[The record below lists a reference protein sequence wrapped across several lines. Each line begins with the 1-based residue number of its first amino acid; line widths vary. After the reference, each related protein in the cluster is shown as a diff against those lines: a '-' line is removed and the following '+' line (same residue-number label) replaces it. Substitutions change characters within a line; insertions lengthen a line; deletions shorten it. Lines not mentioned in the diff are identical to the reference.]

1 MKYALRLAT
10 PFGGSGMKKSF
21 CLFFALFFL
30 PVFPASSALILK
42 IKGRKA
48 LVDLEGVQAKKG
60 DTFSALN
67 LYGKALGLLQIKK
80 IKRGKA
86 IALLLKGKMGPNW
99 ILEPSAQDSSR
110 FLASVEDGVVEEERM
125 RRSEIYSSPR
135 RSRFVEKANSSSG
148 FGFIAG
154 PHLNRVQLNPNQ
166 PAVSGISFQGV
177 FMLDF
182 SFMDGVIAEPG
193 VRVLLGY
200 QQLRLKNSG
209 QRPGLVLHYPAGGA
223 LARVVFLKNSMFQ
236 PWLGGGGFL
245 FWPFVDK
252 TRDLGLDKR
261 SFKSFHGALTGA
273 VGLDFHFKGF
283 YVPVQVDMNWI
294 NPVLISLQ
302 AVQPN
307 SKEFKPYYFG
317 VKVGLAFPF

>member
-1 MKYALRLAT
+1 
-10 PFGGSGMKKSF
+10 MKKSL
-21 CLFFALFFL
+21 CLLFALFFL
-30 PVFPASSALILK
+30 PIFPASSAVILK

-48 LVDLEGVQAKKG
+48 LVDLEGVQADKG
-60 DTFSALN
+60 DTFSAISVR
-67 LYGKALGLLQIKK
+67 GKALGLLQIKK

-86 IALLLKGKMGPNW
+86 IAVLLKGKMGPNW
-99 ILEPSAQDSSR
+99 LLEPSAPRDSRR
-110 FLASVEDGVVEEERM
+110 FLASVEAGIAEEERGGH
-125 RRSEIYSSPR
+125 SEMYSTPHY
-135 RSRFVEKANSSSG
+135 SRFVKKANSSSG
-148 FGFIAG
+148 LGFMAG
-154 PHLNRVQLNPNQ
+154 CHFNFVKLNNNTVQGLSP
-166 PAVSGISFQGV
+166 QGS

-193 VRVLLGY
+193 VRFLLGY
-200 QQLRLKNSG
+200 QQLRLSSSAG
-209 QRPGLVLHYPAGGA
+209 RPGLVLHYPAGGA
-223 LARVVFLKNSMFQ
+223 LVRVVFLKNSMFQ

-273 VGLDFHFKGF
+273 LGLDFHFKGF
-283 YVPVQVDMNWI
+283 YVPVQVDMSWI

-317 VKVGLAFPF
+317 VKVGLVFPF